1 MLKKSFV
8 SVIAL
13 TLFLATAIAGAHSPP
28 DNANVY
34 FVNIADGDVVESPFK
49 LVFGITPAGDSAKDK
64 HNAGHYH
71 LLVDVEQLPDMDE
84 AIPIDAHHIHFDQVV
99 LREEENGEITV
110 AFMDPEAILKLVDQ
124 EEIGTLAKEVRSRL
138 ERVRQALGGI
148 QAD

>member
-49 LVFGITPAGDSAKDK
+49 LGFGIKGFGITPAGDSAKDK

-84 AIPIDAHHIHFDQVV
+84 AIPIDAHRCTPYPFRSGGDQ
-99 LREEENGEITV
+99 NP
-110 AFMDPEAILKLVDQ
+110 A
-124 EEIGTLAKEVRSRL
+124 GTTFR
-138 ERVRQALGGI
+138 
-148 QAD
+148 